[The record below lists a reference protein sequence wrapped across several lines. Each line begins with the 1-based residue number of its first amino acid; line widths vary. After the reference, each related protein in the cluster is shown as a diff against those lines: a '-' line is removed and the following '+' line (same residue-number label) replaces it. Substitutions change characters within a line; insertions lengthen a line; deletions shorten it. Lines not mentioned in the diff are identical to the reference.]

1 MKTITRM
8 CILLVLLCASIF
20 TLCSCGENS
29 APQQTA
35 QSSHVSSAP
44 PSESSSESSLDSK
57 GNSPAGNTG
66 NSNSS
71 KPQDGKEDTQEY
83 EQKLDLSDDNAL
95 EMPLGLPST
104 VKHSDKSKFTEA
116 EWNEILKKIE
126 TGEIVWEDCEDLR

>member
-20 TLCSCGENS
+20 TLCSCGENG

-35 QSSHVSSAP
+35 QSSHASSAP
-44 PSESSSESSLDSK
+44 PPESSPEIPSDSK
-57 GNSPAGNTG
+57 GNSSAGNTG
-66 NSNSS
+66 DSNSS
-71 KPQDGKEDTQEY
+71 KPQDSKEDTQEY

-126 TGEIVWEDCEDLR
+126 TGEIVWED